1 MLARI
6 KHNPAVTLID
16 LKNAVGEVDHTLLAE
31 VLKKVYHKVS
41 DHRVILITSL
51 HTDYFN
57 SVATDNYL
65 TSLIKVRRGVL
76 QVTAFHNYCL
86 I

>member
-1 MLARI
+1 MWSVMLARI

-41 DHRVILITSL
+41 DHTIILITSL
-51 HTDYFN
+51 YTDYFN
-57 SVATDNYL
+57 SVATGNYV
-65 TSLIKVRRGVL
+65 TSLIKVCRGAL
-76 QVTAFHNYCL
+76 QGDSL
-86 I
+86 S